1 MAISSCLRLPLSPSW
16 IIRTPSSSTA
26 FQFSIPNYNLNNNH
40 RLYLIPRF
48 YCSTSSSLAQ
58 LVEIPPPPPPPPSP
72 PAITTTGLKW
82 ESFRK
87 KKVVMRVGY
96 VGTDYKGLQIQRQET
111 SAMTIE
117 GELEKAIFKAGGIRE
132 SNYGDLQKIGWG
144 RSSRTDKGVH
154 SLSTTISLKMEI
166 PENAWIDDPWGIAL
180 ANYVNSNLPDNVKV
194 FSILPFAKV
203 KMLFCVVAFA
213 PKFSALPRLTILIL
227 LCFRSFDARRECTIR
242 KYTYLL
248 PVEVIGIMGDCSS
261 AEIDHHLSEFNGILN
276 SFEVTS
282 FHNYTIR
289 SQYRTQPPGG
299 KVAKTRRTKTSNKA
313 SDCISEKIDV
323 VEKGVVDGAATSS
336 KDSDEQS
343 DDIVENSEDVLQVP
357 GSVQAIRA
365 RWLHEPDESD
375 KIGAAHFRKIH
386 VCSCGEVEKMQ
397 GKSYIEINIV
407 GESFMLHQIRKMVGT
422 AVAVKRKL
430 LPRDIMGLSLNKFTR
445 FILPIAPS
453 EVLILRGNQ
462 FTVINRNGNAT
473 RPELKTL
480 VESEEILKGVDN
492 FYKFQL
498 LPQLSQF
505 LEPSQSPW
513 KQWVETLDAN
523 TGMPDTEMEDVRN
536 AWKAWKQSFRRF

>member
-16 IIRTPSSSTA
+16 LIRTPSSSTA

-48 YCSTSSSLAQ
+48 YCSTSSLAQ
-58 LVEIPPPPPPPPSP
+58 LVEIPPPPPLSP
-72 PAITTTGLKW
+72 PEITTTGLKW

-166 PENAWIDDPWGIAL
+166 PENAWVDDPWGIAL

-194 FSILPFAKV
+194 FSILP
-203 KMLFCVVAFA
+203 
-213 PKFSALPRLTILIL
+213 SQ
-227 LCFRSFDARRECTIR
+227 RSFDARRECTIR

-248 PVEVIGIMGDCSS
+248 PVDVIGIMGDCSS
-261 AEIDHHLSEFNGILN
+261 AEIDHHLSEFKGILN
-276 SFEVTS
+276 SFEGEHP

-313 SDCISEKIDV
+313 SDCNSEKIDV
-323 VEKGVVDGAATSS
+323 VENGMVDGAVISS

-343 DDIVENSEDVLQVP
+343 DDIVENSEDVIQVP

-397 GKSYIEINIV
+397 GRSYIEINIV

-505 LEPSQSPW
+505 LEPFQSPW

-536 AWKAWKQSFRRF
+536 AWKAWKQSFRCF